1 MKTKC
6 NVCEKNIPFLCE
18 ECLLKLQIDLIKQS
32 RNQALKDFV
41 EECRNNIIEDYGFL
55 VPDGRT
61 IGFNKIES
69 IAKEL
74 GAKNE
79 KK

>member
-41 EECRNNIIEDYGFL
+41 EKCKEHEYLDELDYVLEIIEQ
-55 VPDGRT
+55 
-61 IGFNKIES
+61 

-74 GAKNE
+74 GAKDENSN
-79 KK
+79 